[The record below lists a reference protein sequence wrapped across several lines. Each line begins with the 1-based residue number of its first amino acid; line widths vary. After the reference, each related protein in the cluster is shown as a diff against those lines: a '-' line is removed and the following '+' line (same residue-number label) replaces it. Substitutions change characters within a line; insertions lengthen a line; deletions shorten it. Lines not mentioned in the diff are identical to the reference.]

1 MSTPEANN
9 KHDNPLGF
17 TKQDPLA
24 EAMHIDDETEKG
36 SRAAGYE
43 MSDANINGILAF
55 VAVLAA
61 SVGVFFV
68 VCFAFGKLINHELVV
83 RDGEPT
89 RWSTLEQGGLP
100 SKQREDLVSNP
111 AMEQTQLNLLTK
123 RFPNP
128 RLQLDDGN
136 QDTADMHARED
147 LLLENYS
154 YIDRGAGTV
163 RIPID
168 RAMEL
173 IAQRG
178 LPVAPGAKAAHEPLG
193 EQGAAAQSPTTGRP
207 MAGVEPVTVT
217 APLTDGFA
225 RTAYEQQ
232 VDEERHQRLESREAM
247 QEHEQQEK
255 QGAKQ

>member
-1 MSTPEANN
+1 MSTPENNN
-9 KHDNPLGF
+9 KHDNPFGF
-17 TKQDPLA
+17 SEQDQIAADLHINA
-24 EAMHIDDETEKG
+24 ESAPG
-36 SRAAGYE
+36 SKAAGYE

-68 VCFAFGKLINHELVV
+68 VCFAFGKLINHELIV

-89 RWSTLEQGGLP
+89 RWNTIETGSLP
-100 SKQREDLVSNP
+100 SKEREDIVSNP
-111 AMEQTQLNLLTK
+111 VMQQRQWELLTK
-123 RFPNP
+123 KFPSP
-128 RLQLDDGN
+128 RVQLDDGN

-147 LLLENYS
+147 LLLDNYS
-154 YIDRGAGTV
+154 YIDQGAGTV

-168 RAMEL
+168 RAMAL

-178 LPVAPGAKAAHEPLG
+178 LPVAPRHQSPIEPQG
-193 EQGAAAQSPTTGRP
+193 EQGQAAQNPT
-207 MAGVEPVTVT
+207 AGHPLAGADPVKLT

-225 RTAYEQQ
+225 RTGYEQQ

-247 QEHEQQEK
+247 QEHEQQQK
-255 QGAKQ
+255 QGAAK